1 MLKKRQ
7 NAQHAE
13 VETKPS
19 GAAAAKSAEKVHDAV
34 SSPDFYR
41 SVIDAI
47 DAHTVVVDRDG
58 RIVAV
63 NDAWRDFVARN
74 GGRFPDVL
82 EGAKYLAVCE
92 TATGSPDAD
101 AMKPLLQDVL
111 QGGEHRELSYVCR
124 TPLGNKHFRA
134 AIRGFSHGDARFAII
149 THHDVTQLQL
159 IAEQASVSE
168 AQLRLIVE
176 SSPDCIMRVDRA
188 CRVLSVNKAGLAL
201 FEANGAARNVGDNIL
216 KVLTPESFSLLASDV
231 AAACKDG
238 ETSAR
243 QLEFTGL
250 RGAKRC
256 VEFRCVRLS
265 AAGECG
271 GRGDRGE
278 CEPQVLLVMQDV
290 SWRKTAEELRIGAER
305 REALAQ
311 LAGGIA
317 HEFNS
322 MLLAA
327 ATYLDGAG
335 VTDGA
340 SQTRDPLVVKAST
353 LVQQAQSLS
362 ASLLELFA
370 GPEAIQLASLQL
382 QSWLPECVERL
393 TAALPDTMSIR
404 CEHVAAKS
412 DVQADAI
419 ALEQV
424 LRILISNASD
434 ATEQVGTVRVETASV
449 RDGANHWIEIY
460 VRDNGPGVPERDRM
474 RIFEPFFTT
483 RSRSR
488 RSGLGL
494 AIASRLVEH
503 QGGALRYEPN
513 QPSGSMFVIRLR
525 AM

>member
-19 GAAAAKSAEKVHDAV
+19 VHAAATSAENVHDAV

-101 AMKPLLQDVL
+101 AMKLLLQDVL
-111 QGGEHRELSYVCR
+111 QGGEHKTLSYVCR

-134 AIRGFSHGDARFAII
+134 AIRGFSHSDARFAII

-216 KVLTPESFSLLASDV
+216 KVLTPDSFSLLVGDV
-231 AAACKDG
+231 LAACNDG

-256 VEFRCVRLS
+256 VECRCVRLS
-265 AAGECG
+265 PAGE
-271 GRGDRGE
+271 R
-278 CEPQVLLVMQDV
+278 EPQVLVVMQDV

-327 ATYLDGAG
+327 AAYLDGVG
-335 VTDGA
+335 VANAA
-340 SQTRDPLVVKAST
+340 SHAKDPLVVKAST

-404 CEHVAAKS
+404 CEHVAEKC

-449 RDGANHWIEIY
+449 RDGANDWIEIY

-525 AM
+525 AMS